1 MHGSSHLLELCLLR
15 FVIGLNA
22 FSKCDV
28 ICVRRLICYIDSL
41 TLCMLSPSK
50 KKKKNT
56 LCMLSSQ
63 TVNYNLASF

>member
-15 FVIGLNA
+15 LVIGLNA

-50 KKKKNT
+50 KKT
-56 LCMLSSQ
+56 LYACFQVRQS
-63 TVNYNLASF
+63 TIT